1 MLQKQK
7 LLPSDLSGLNPFDS
21 SEVADFRLSF
31 ALSCWKESGGQ
42 SSVAKEEALKFV
54 DGAIEA
60 CPQNPLYHIAKGN
73 LLREGF
79 DDLTSSVGCYRN
91 ALIASPQSVDIIM
104 PILTEATS
112 ALVSREGTSSIP
124 QSIIDIQNLLKRRH
138 YSEAFVGA
146 QIYMN
151 GQIERAN
158 AAHQSNAP
166 IQIDRW
172 ALQLMRV
179 ACHTPEHA
187 STYVDFLVT
196 LHGLGET
203 DLLYDR
209 DWLSPSNPEGAL
221 LQIRNRLERAT

>member
-1 MLQKQK
+1 MLQKQE
-7 LLPSDLSGLNPFDS
+7 LSRSDLSGLNPFDS

-31 ALSCWKESGGQ
+31 AISCWKEGGEQ
-42 SSVAKEEALKFV
+42 SKEEALKFV
-54 DGAIEA
+54 EGAIEA

-79 DDLTSSVGCYRN
+79 DNLASSVGCYRN
-91 ALIASPQSVDIIM
+91 ALIASPQSVETIM
-104 PILTEATS
+104 PIIVEATA
-112 ALVSREGTSSIP
+112 ALIERKGPSSIP
-124 QSIIDIQNLLKRRH
+124 KSIIDIQVLLEKRL

-158 AAHQSNAP
+158 VAHQSNAP
-166 IQIDRW
+166 IQFDRW

-179 ACHTPEHA
+179 ACHTSEHA
-187 STYVDFLVT
+187 STYVDFLVS

-209 DWLSPSNPEGAL
+209 DWLPPSNPEGAV
-221 LQIRNRLERAT
+221 LQIRNRLERAA